1 MITSSSQNQF
11 FCKIFVNTILRDKF
25 GVPITFG
32 LGQKYPKI
40 FEERAAL
47 HFERAAIKVFLTG
60 QLVKR

>member
-11 FCKIFVNTILRDKF
+11 FCKIFVNTILRAKF

-32 LGQKYPKI
+32 LGQKCPKI
-40 FEERAAL
+40 LVEWASLHSERT
-47 HFERAAIKVFLTG
+47 AIKVFLTG